1 MSMQDNAAV
10 LIDRAGLM
18 AMIPH
23 QDAMCLWDA
32 VIAWDDRSVTLRSG
46 SHRDPHNPLR
56 SDGQLRAL
64 HLCEYGAQAMA
75 VHGGLRARDGGAAP
89 RPGMLVALRGVQ
101 LHVARLDELAGDLD
115 CVAEVLIESDASQ
128 QYAFRIRCNGVLLAE
143 GRAAV
148 MLGPAHIAR

>member
-1 MSMQDNAAV
+1 MSRV
-10 LIDRAGLM
+10 DRAAIL

-23 QDAMCLWDA
+23 QGAMCLWDG
-32 VIAWDDRSVTLRSG
+32 VDDWDAGRLRLRSA

-75 VHGGLRARDGGAAP
+75 VHGGLRARDSGAP
-89 RPGMLVALRGVQ
+89 VRPGMLVALRGMQ
-101 LHVARLDELAGDLD
+101 LHVARIDDLAGDLE
-115 CVAEVLIESDASQ
+115 CVAEVLVEAGDSQ
-128 QYAFRIRCNGVLLAE
+128 QYVFRIECDGVLLAE

-148 MLGPAHIAR
+148 MLGAAQPAP